1 MAKKMTMLVG
11 LLFLGI
17 QVAPYGR
24 NHANPP
30 VRQEPEWN
38 GQSRQLAK
46 RACFDCHSNETK
58 WPWYA
63 SVAPFSWLIQNHV
76 NEGREKLNFSEW
88 DLPLKEAKEAAA
100 AVEKGEMPLRSY
112 LVGHSEAR
120 LQPAERTSLAAALRA
135 MIQKSGPENAGQKD
149 EAARRDAG
157 GI

>member
-1 MAKKMTMLVG
+1 MAKKVTILIG
-11 LLFLGI
+11 LLVLGI

-24 NHANPP
+24 NHDNPP
-30 VRQEPEWN
+30 VRQEPKWD
-38 GQSRQLAK
+38 GQTRQLAK

-88 DLPLKEAKEAAA
+88 DLPRKEAKEAAE
-100 AVEKGEMPLRSY
+100 AVEKGKMPLRSY
-112 LVGHSEAR
+112 VVGHSEAR

-135 MIQKSGPENAGQKD
+135 MLEKPGPESGREKN
-149 EAARRDAG
+149 EAIRRDAG